1 MKDVNVLS
9 AKGEKINRSDILS
22 AVIFHIAAAV
32 AGFIFCRTVFFE
44 KYMPFGISF
53 AAGCPAA
60 VLPSAAA
67 GVFIGCF
74 FPAIN
79 AVGFRYVA
87 AALAVFAV
95 RFMLSFNKKLN
106 SAPLFAALI
115 SFLSMAVTCAV
126 TFGGVGGDALY
137 LSLETLICAAAA
149 IIMSRTFSFI
159 TNIYGGLDS
168 EQIGCLI
175 VTFTLFLGGLY
186 SVSVFG
192 VNISCIIAVAFM
204 LSAGKYGGA
213 FAGTVSSIAAALVF
227 LLAGR
232 DAGMCIIYTVCAMVA
247 GLVSSYGKYVQLC
260 AFFTCGVV
268 FSLTLG
274 MSNMTAAF
282 IAEIMLGSIIFAF
295 MPKRAGIYLGKIL
308 ACFPHISVN
317 NDLNRAVTMRLKE
330 ASIGIRD
337 VKTTVDEV
345 STRLEGINTP
355 GFSGV
360 LGGIESEVCDGCK
373 LRMHCWQAR
382 RDATLD
388 AVFAAIKQIK
398 TDGAADEKNLP
409 AEFRGRCIKADKFCV
424 GVSRNYLRY
433 SSAVAANGR
442 IGEIRRAVTDQFEGI
457 SIMLD
462 ELSDSFSGDVTFD
475 NSAALTAVTA
485 LKNIGVCADECSAP
499 VDKYGR
505 MKINLKLARSNETV
519 LNKRDIMKVL
529 SLSCERDFAPPA
541 IKKTSGETFISV
553 TERAA
558 LKVDVGVWQKSAE
571 TGDMCGDAY
580 SYFFDGQGHF
590 IMILSDGMGTGG
602 RAAVDSAM
610 ASGLI
615 GRLIKSGF
623 GFDCA
628 LRILN
633 SSMLFKSADESLAT
647 IDIASIDLYDG
658 NTELYK
664 AGAAPTVVRRN
675 GRSGKAVS
683 TSMPVGILSDVA
695 FDRAGI
701 KLSPGDILV
710 LISDGAAFCG
720 TDWLRDEI
728 ERFSSGSAQDLAERL
743 CECAARRRNDG
754 HADDITVMAAIID
767 KVE

>member
-9 AKGEKINRSDILS
+9 AKSEKINRSDIIS
-22 AVIFHIAAAV
+22 AVLFHLAAAA
-32 AGFIFCRTVFFE
+32 AGFVICRTVFFE
-44 KYMPFGISF
+44 KYVPFGVAF

-60 VLPSAAA
+60 VLPGAAL
-67 GVFIGCF
+67 GVFAGYF

-79 AVGFRYVA
+79 SSGFRYVA

-106 SAPLFAALI
+106 ADPLFAALI
-115 SFLSMAVTCAV
+115 SFLAMAVTSAV
-126 TFGGVGGDALY
+126 TFGGVGGNILY
-137 LSLETLICAAAA
+137 FSLETLVCCAAS
-149 IIMSRTFSFI
+149 IIISRTSSFI
-159 TNIYGGLDS
+159 SDVYDGLDS

-175 VTFTLFLGGLY
+175 ITSMLLIGGLY
-186 SVSVFG
+186 PVSVFG
-192 VNISCIIAVAFM
+192 VNISCILAAAFI
-204 LSAGKYGGA
+204 LSACKYGGA
-213 FAGTVSSIAAALVF
+213 FVGTVSSIAAAAVF
-227 LLAGR
+227 MFAGR
-232 DAGMCIIYTVCAMVA
+232 DAELCIIYTLCAMVA

-260 AFFTCGVV
+260 AFFTCGVI
-268 FSLTLG
+268 FSVIRG
-274 MSNMTAAF
+274 MSSLTAAF
-282 IAEIMLGSIIFAF
+282 IVEIMLGCLLFAF
-295 MPKRAGIYLGKIL
+295 MPRRAGIYLGRIL

-330 ASIGIRD
+330 ASIGIKD

-345 STRLEGINTP
+345 SARLEGINTP
-355 GFSGV
+355 SFSGV
-360 LGGIESEVCDGCK
+360 LNGIESDVCGGCK
-373 LRMHCWQAR
+373 LRMHCWEAR
-382 RDATLD
+382 RDSTLD
-388 AVFAAIKQIK
+388 TIFSIIKQIK
-398 TDGAADEKNLP
+398 SDGAVGDKNLP
-409 AEFRGRCIKADKFCV
+409 AEFRGRCIRADKFCV
-424 GVSRNYLRY
+424 GVSQNYLRY

-442 IGEIRRAVTDQFEGI
+442 IGEIRRAVTDQFDGI

-462 ELSDSFSGDVTFD
+462 ELSDSFSSGVTFD
-475 NSAALTAVTA
+475 NTAALTAVTA

-505 MKINLKLARSNETV
+505 MRINLKIVKSNETV

-529 SLSCERDFAPPA
+529 SLSCERDFAPPV

-553 TERAA
+553 TERTVF
-558 LKVDVGVWQKSAE
+558 KVDVGVWQKSADA
-571 TGDMCGDAY
+571 GDMCGDAY

-628 LRILN
+628 LKILN

-647 IDIASIDLYDG
+647 VDIASIDLYNG

-664 AGAAPTVVRRN
+664 AGAAPTVVRRG
-675 GRSGKAVS
+675 GRSGRAVS
-683 TSMPVGILSDVA
+683 TSMPVGILSDVS

-701 KLSPGDILV
+701 KLSAGDILIMV
-710 LISDGAAFCG
+710 SDGASCCG
-720 TDWLRDEI
+720 TDWIRDEV

-754 HADDITVMAAIID
+754 HADDITVMTAVID
-767 KVE
+767 KSE